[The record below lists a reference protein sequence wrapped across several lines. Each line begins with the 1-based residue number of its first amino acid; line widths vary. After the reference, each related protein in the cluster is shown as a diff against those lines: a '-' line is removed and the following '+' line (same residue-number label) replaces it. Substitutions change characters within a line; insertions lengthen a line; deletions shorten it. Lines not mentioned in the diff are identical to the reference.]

1 MEYLFLHKKIVATTE
16 LELESSHVNWLL
28 THKSSSKATQQNTE
42 SPQYSLTF
50 AAIHSSHQTRKESK
64 IQPMLNQKQAVHRNY
79 HPNYSDN
86 PFSRWI
92 FQGAEGNIHI
102 IDGCRSSM
110 KNRNYKNVPKNNP
123 RNESRK
129 MNSMNKTTV
138 HQRNSMFKMARE
150 YKQIE
155 NGTRK
160 NI

>member
-1 MEYLFLHKKIVATTE
+1 MY
-16 LELESSHVNWLL
+16 
-28 THKSSSKATQQNTE
+28 Q
-42 SPQYSLTF
+42 
-50 AAIHSSHQTRKESK
+50 
-64 IQPMLNQKQAVHRNY
+64 
-79 HPNYSDN
+79 
-86 PFSRWI
+86 
-92 FQGAEGNIHI
+92 
-102 IDGCRSSM
+102 
-110 KNRNYKNVPKNNP
+110 NNP